1 MENKLSK
8 KQIDLDSLIEQI
20 ESIIDDLKSYTILDQ
35 ESVNDFEEAKRENDI
50 AWLQDIKSNLE
61 YDLEEFWDSV
71 SNDNDIVVGYPNA
84 LGGY

>member
-1 MENKLSK
+1 MKNKLSK

-20 ESIIDDLKSYTILDQ
+20 ESIIDDLRSYTMVDQ
-35 ESVNDFEEAKRENDI
+35 ESVNYFQEAKKEKDI
-50 AWLQDIKSNLE
+50 AWLQDIKSDLE

-71 SNDNDIVVGYPNA
+71 SNDNDVVIGYPNA